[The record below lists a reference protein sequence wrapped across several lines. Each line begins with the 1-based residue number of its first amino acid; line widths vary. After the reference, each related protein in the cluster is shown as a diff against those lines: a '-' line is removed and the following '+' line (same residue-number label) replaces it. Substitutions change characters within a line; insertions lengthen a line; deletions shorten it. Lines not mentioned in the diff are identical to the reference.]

1 MKNKRGISQ
10 IVAVVL
16 IIIITISTFSIIA
29 SFTLSFVKNNLE
41 KAKTCEFNKEYL
53 KINDLLDFNCYD
65 ESEGVYKIS
74 IESAS
79 EDLEGFNIIFIKGTQ
94 RETINVKS
102 GNPPDTEF
110 TMLDGST
117 IEIPE
122 EGETLTYKYSS
133 TEDYDSIKVYPTISN
148 NVNCDFP
155 AEKNLV
161 KCQ

>member
-1 MKNKRGISQ
+1 MIMNKRGISQ

-16 IIIITISTFSIIA
+16 IIVITITAFSIIA

-65 ESEGVYKIS
+65 DSEGVYKIS

-79 EDLEGFNIIFIKGTQ
+79 EDLEGFNIVFIKGS
-94 RETINVKS
+94 ETKAISAKS
-102 GNPPDTEF
+102 GDLSEL
-110 TMLDGST
+110 TMLDDT
-117 IEIPE
+117 PIEIPKK
-122 EGETLTYKYSS
+122 GETLTYKYSS

-148 NVNCDFP
+148 NVNCNFP

-161 KCQ
+161 KC

>member
-1 MKNKRGISQ
+1 MNKRGISQ

-16 IIIITISTFSIIA
+16 IIVITITAFSIIA

-65 ESEGVYKIS
+65 DSEGVYKIS

-79 EDLEGFNIIFIKGTQ
+79 EDLEGFNIVFIKGS
-94 RETINVKS
+94 ETKAISAKS
-102 GNPPDTEF
+102 GDLSEL
-110 TMLDGST
+110 TMLDDT
-117 IEIPE
+117 PIEIPKK
-122 EGETLTYKYSS
+122 GETLTYKYSS

-148 NVNCDFP
+148 NVNCNFP

-161 KCQ
+161 KC